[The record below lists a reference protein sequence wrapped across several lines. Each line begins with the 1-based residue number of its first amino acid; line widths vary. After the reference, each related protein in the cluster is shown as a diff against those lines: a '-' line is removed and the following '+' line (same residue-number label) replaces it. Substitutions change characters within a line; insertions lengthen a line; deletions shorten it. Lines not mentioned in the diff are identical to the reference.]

1 MSKEEVYIVLDTKK
15 VIPINDNVYVKDVA
29 LVSCQD
35 TNIQKKVENV
45 KVYKG
50 KAEEDWDFIGADE
63 ITDKVLAKHK
73 DVNINMLGSPE
84 VLLEIK
90 SFGDNRGIMQF
101 IKVLLVCIIIFWGA
115 GMAIINFHEDVNM
128 VKSIEKV
135 YYTITGNKKSTP
147 LIMTIPYSIGIGVGV
162 ITFFSRIISRSRRRR
177 KEPGPMEIE
186 LFLYDQDMEQYIL
199 NELKKEKAE
208 DGS

>member
-1 MSKEEVYIVLDTKK
+1 MSKEEVYIILDTKK
-15 VIPINDNVYVKDVA
+15 VIPTNDNVYVKDVA
-29 LVSCQD
+29 VVSCQD
-35 TNIQKKVENV
+35 TNKQKKVENV
-45 KVYKG
+45 KIYKG
-50 KAEEDWDFIGADE
+50 KNEEDWDYISADE
-63 ITDKVLAKHK
+63 ITDKVAVKHK

-101 IKVLLVCIIIFWGA
+101 LKVLLVCIIIFWGS

-128 VKSIEKV
+128 VKSLEKV
-135 YYTITGNKKSTP
+135 HYTITGEKKNKP
-147 LIMTIPYSIGIGVGV
+147 LIMTIPYSIGIGIGV
-162 ITFFSRIISRSRRRR
+162 TTFFSRIISKSRRRR

-208 DGS
+208 DKA